1 MSPEPHESGPAR
13 ARCAELARAGEALR
27 ERPVREIAAAL
38 ETVAAR
44 WRDPAD
50 SARREGEEALAVHH
64 GVPERAIAE
73 VLDAGFAAWTAE
85 TLLARV
91 DGELGDARALDGFV
105 ELGGARRRAVGPR
118 LAVALAS
125 RGVPT
130 TPVGDMIDLLTV
142 KSPVWLK
149 PATGA
154 DDLAARFAATLREV
168 DPGLG
173 AAIEVATWPVDSP
186 AAAAALGAADLVVAT
201 GRGETLAALRTRVP
215 EAARLVAHGPRL
227 SAAVVTREALAE
239 DRGGVVAA
247 LADDV
252 AFAGQAGCLSPVV
265 AWIEGAGGEEL
276 AEAVLAA
283 CEDRWPAAPR
293 RESAARERAAWAEW
307 FALAGVERA
316 AGAAGLTVGDAA
328 AGWSVQWRVRA
339 GAPEPPPAPRILILA
354 PVERAEDAADL
365 CERRRGLVAAVGVAG
380 PPARVEP
387 LAAALALAGVER
399 VAPLGRLQ
407 RPPADWRR
415 DGRPGLVDLV
425 RWVDWE
431 A

>member
-1 MSPEPHESGPAR
+1 MSPEGHESGPAR
-13 ARCAELARAGEALR
+13 ERCAELARAGEVLR
-27 ERPVREIAAAL
+27 DRPVREIAAAL
-38 ETVAAR
+38 GRVASR

-50 SARREGEEALAVHH
+50 PARREGERSLAAHH
-64 GVPERAIAE
+64 RVPEPAIAR

-85 TLLARV
+85 MLLARA
-91 DGELGDARALDGFV
+91 DRELGSARALDGFV
-105 ELGGARRRAVGPR
+105 DLGGARRRALGPR

-130 TPVGDMIDLLTV
+130 TPVGDLIDLLTV

-154 DDLAARFAATLREV
+154 DDLAARFADTLREV

-173 AAIEVATWPVDSP
+173 AAVEVATWPAAAP
-186 AAAAALGAADLVVAT
+186 AAAAVLGVADLVVVT
-201 GRGETLAALRTRVP
+201 GRGETLSALRARVP
-215 EAARLVAHGPRL
+215 PVARLVAHGPRL
-227 SAAVVTREALAE
+227 SAAVVTREALAD
-239 DRGGVVAA
+239 DRPGVVAA

-252 AFAGQAGCLSPVV
+252 AFSGQAGCLSPVV
-265 AWIEGAGGEEL
+265 AWIEDAGGEEL

-283 CEDRWPAAPR
+283 CEERWPAEPR
-293 RESAARERAAWAEW
+293 RESGARERAAWAEW

-316 AGAAGLTVGDAA
+316 SGAAGPTLGDAA
-328 AGWSVQWRVRA
+328 GGWSVQWRTKP
-339 GAPEPPPAPRILILA
+339 GAPDPPVAPRILILA

-365 CERRRGLVAAVGVAG
+365 CARRRGLVAAVGVAG
-380 PPARVEP
+380 PPARVAP

-431 A
+431 T